1 MQRGKTGAG
10 VGAPVTRG
18 AAHCILP
25 RMRTP
30 YPRCSLARARAAL
43 LWLLLLPAPNAVAQ
57 LEPAPPASSTTD
69 AGAETFDRALELLDK
84 LEFDLRRQLES
95 LRFDLASAERRF
107 ATAQERLDADV
118 DPDPALREE
127 VAARRLQLSTAQRT
141 VSLLEERLARVN
153 SQQVAW
159 QRLHE
164 IGTRRVAP
172 EQLTDWSAESEER
185 VEALGRELAVKRGRM
200 QELEQ
205 ELTFTRGRREDSG
218 IAAPEAR
225 WLAVQERVLE
235 ELEAMYA
242 QDVAHLEKS
251 LSLQQRLVASLEQET
266 RELPLEARLRAFLH
280 QLREFWNYE
289 LTASQEE
296 PITPGKIISAILI
309 FLVGYALA
317 VLVSR
322 GLGRRVFTRM
332 RLEQGAAQA
341 FQSLIFYL
349 LLVVAF
355 LTALRMVQIP
365 LTAFAVVGGALAI
378 GVGFGSQNVVNNF
391 ISGIILLA
399 ERPIKIGDLIEV
411 AGVYG
416 NVERIGLRST
426 RVRTG
431 DNVHIIVPNASFL
444 ENNVVNWTHTDQRV
458 RVNITVGIV
467 YGSPTREAERVIHQV
482 LREHPAVLGEPQPV
496 VLFRD
501 FGDNAL
507 IFEMRFWIEMRT
519 IMDRLRVESEVRF
532 RIDDLYRQAGIV
544 IAFPQRDVHL
554 DTSAPLDIRLV
565 KEASDAHET

>member
-1 MQRGKTGAG
+1 MSAT
-10 VGAPVTRG
+10 VTRG
-18 AAHCILP
+18 KARCILA
-25 RMRTP
+25 RMQTHCR
-30 YPRCSLARARAAL
+30 RFSLAWVRAAL
-43 LWLLLLPAPNAVAQ
+43 VWLLLLPASNAPAQ
-57 LEPAPPASSTTD
+57 LEPAPPASSTSE
-69 AGAETFDRALELLDK
+69 AEAETFDRALELLDK
-84 LEFDLRRQLES
+84 LEFDLGRELES
-95 LRFDLASAERRF
+95 LRLDLASAERRF
-107 ATAQERLDADV
+107 ETAQERLDAEV
-118 DPDPALREE
+118 DPDLALREE
-127 VAARRLQLSTAQRT
+127 VAARRLQLSTAQRI

-164 IGTRRVAP
+164 LDTRRVAP
-172 EQLTDWSAESEER
+172 EQLSDWSVESDER
-185 VEALGRELAVKRGRM
+185 VEALTRELAVKRGRM
-200 QELEQ
+200 KELDQELA
-205 ELTFTRGRREDSG
+205 FTRGRREESDVAKS
-218 IAAPEAR
+218 ETR

-235 ELEAMYA
+235 ELGEIYA
-242 QDVAHLEKS
+242 QDVANLEKS
-251 LSLQQRLVASLEQET
+251 LSLQQRLVASLERET
-266 RELPLEARLRAFLH
+266 RQLPLGARLRAFLH
-280 QLREFWNYE
+280 QLREFWNYK

-296 PITPGKIISAILI
+296 PITPGKIISAIFI

-411 AGVYG
+411 AGVHG

-444 ENNVVNWTHTDQRV
+444 ESNVVNWTHTDRQV
-458 RVNITVGIV
+458 RVNITVGVV
-467 YGSPTREAERVIHQV
+467 YGSPTREAERIIHQV
-482 LREHPAVLGEPQPV
+482 LREHPAVLDDPEPV

-507 IFEMRFWIEMRT
+507 IFEVRFWIEMRT
-519 IMDRLRVESEVRF
+519 VMDRLRIESEVRF
-532 RIDDLYRQAGIV
+532 RIDDLYREAGIV

-554 DTSAPLDIRLV
+554 DTTAPLDIRLV
-565 KEASDAHET
+565 KEGSNAHEA

>member
-1 MQRGKTGAG
+1 
-10 VGAPVTRG
+10 
-18 AAHCILP
+18 
-25 RMRTP
+25 MRTP
-30 YPRCSLARARAAL
+30 YPRFSLATAQAAL

-57 LEPAPPASSTTD
+57 LEPVAPASSTTD
-69 AGAETFDRALELLDK
+69 AEAETETFDRALELLDK
-84 LEFDLRRQLES
+84 LEFDLGRQLES

-107 ATAQERLDADV
+107 ATAQERLDAEF
-118 DPDPALREE
+118 DPDPALSEE
-127 VAARRLQLSTAQRT
+127 VAARRLQLSAAQRS
-141 VSLLEERLARVN
+141 VSLLEERLARVS

-159 QRLHE
+159 QRLNE
-164 IGTRRVAP
+164 LDTRRVAP
-172 EQLTDWSAESEER
+172 EQLSDWSAESDER
-185 VEALGRELAVKRGRM
+185 VEALMRELAVKRGRM

-205 ELTFTRGRREDSG
+205 ELAFTRGRREESG
-218 IAAPEAR
+218 IAKPEAR
-225 WLAVQERVLE
+225 WLAVQERVLG
-235 ELEAMYA
+235 ELEAIYA
-242 QDVAHLEKS
+242 QDVANLEKS
-251 LSLQQRLVASLEQET
+251 LSLQQRLLASLEQET

-289 LTASQEE
+289 LTASEEE
-296 PITPGKIISAILI
+296 PITPGKIVSALFI

-317 VLVSR
+317 VVVSR

-378 GVGFGSQNVVNNF
+378 GIGFGSQNVVNNF

-467 YGSPTREAERVIHQV
+467 YGSPTREAERIIHQV
-482 LREHPAVLGEPQPV
+482 LREHPAVLDEPEPV

-532 RIDDLYRQAGIV
+532 RIDDLYREAGIV

-554 DTSAPLDIRLV
+554 DTTAPLDIRLV
-565 KEASDAHET
+565 KGAGDAHEA

>member
-1 MQRGKTGAG
+1 MQTLRPGF
-10 VGAPVTRG
+10 
-18 AAHCILP
+18 L
-25 RMRTP
+25 
-30 YPRCSLARARAAL
+30 LARARAAL
-43 LWLLLLPAPNAVAQ
+43 VWLLLLPAPNALAQ
-57 LEPAPPASSTTD
+57 PEPAPPASSATD

-84 LEFDLRRQLES
+84 LEFDLGRQLES

-107 ATAQERLDADV
+107 TTAQERLDADV

-153 SQQVAW
+153 SQQIAW

-164 IGTRRVAP
+164 LETRRVAP

-185 VEALGRELAVKRGRM
+185 VEALTRELAVKRGRM

-205 ELTFTRGRREDSG
+205 ELAFTRGRREESG
-218 IAAPEAR
+218 IAKPDAR
-225 WLAVQERVLE
+225 WLAVQERALE

-242 QDVAHLEKS
+242 QDVGHLEKS

-266 RELPLEARLRAFLH
+266 RKLPLEARLRAFLH
-280 QLREFWNYE
+280 QLREFWNYK

-296 PITPGKIISAILI
+296 PITPGKIISAIFI
-309 FLVGYALA
+309 FLLGYALA

-467 YGSPTREAERVIHQV
+467 YGSPTREAERIIHQV
-482 LREHPAVLGEPQPV
+482 LREHPAVLDEPEPV

-554 DTSAPLDIRLV
+554 DTTAPLDIRLV

>member
-1 MQRGKTGAG
+1 
-10 VGAPVTRG
+10 VGALVTWG
-18 AAHCILP
+18 AAHCNLP

-30 YPRCSLARARAAL
+30 YPRFSLATAQAAL

-57 LEPAPPASSTTD
+57 LEPVAPASSTTD
-69 AGAETFDRALELLDK
+69 AEAETETFDRALELLDK
-84 LEFDLRRQLES
+84 LEFDLGRQLES

-107 ATAQERLDADV
+107 ATAQERLDAEF
-118 DPDPALREE
+118 DPDPALSEE
-127 VAARRLQLSTAQRT
+127 VAARRLQLSAAQRS
-141 VSLLEERLARVN
+141 VSLLEERLARVS

-159 QRLHE
+159 QRLNE
-164 IGTRRVAP
+164 LDTRRVAP
-172 EQLTDWSAESEER
+172 EQLSDWSAESDER
-185 VEALGRELAVKRGRM
+185 VEALMRELAVKRGRM

-205 ELTFTRGRREDSG
+205 ELAFTRGRREESG
-218 IAAPEAR
+218 IAKPEAR
-225 WLAVQERVLE
+225 WLAVQERVLG
-235 ELEAMYA
+235 ELEAIYA
-242 QDVAHLEKS
+242 QDVANLEKS
-251 LSLQQRLVASLEQET
+251 LSLQQRLLASLEQET

-289 LTASQEE
+289 LTASEEE
-296 PITPGKIISAILI
+296 PITPGKIVSALFI

-317 VLVSR
+317 VVVSR

-378 GVGFGSQNVVNNF
+378 GIGFGSQNVVNNF

-467 YGSPTREAERVIHQV
+467 YGSPTREAERIIHQV
-482 LREHPAVLGEPQPV
+482 LREHPAVLDEPEPV

-532 RIDDLYRQAGIV
+532 RIDDLYREAGIV

-554 DTSAPLDIRLV
+554 DTTAPLDIRLV
-565 KEASDAHET
+565 KGAGDAHEA

>member
-1 MQRGKTGAG
+1 MQ
-10 VGAPVTRG
+10 TRPPG
-18 AAHCILP
+18 LL
-25 RMRTP
+25 
-30 YPRCSLARARAAL
+30 LARVRAAL

-57 LEPAPPASSTTD
+57 LEPVAPASSTTD

-84 LEFDLRRQLES
+84 LEFDLGRQLES

-153 SQQVAW
+153 SQQIAW

-164 IGTRRVAP
+164 LETRRVAP

-185 VEALGRELAVKRGRM
+185 VEALTRELAVKRGRM

-205 ELTFTRGRREDSG
+205 ELSFTRERREESG

-242 QDVAHLEKS
+242 QDVGNLEKS

-280 QLREFWNYE
+280 QLREFWNYK

-296 PITPGKIISAILI
+296 PITPGKIISAIFI

-467 YGSPTREAERVIHQV
+467 YGSPTREAERIIHQV
-482 LREHPAVLGEPQPV
+482 LREHPAVLGEPEPV

>member
-1 MQRGKTGAG
+1 M
-10 VGAPVTRG
+10 
-18 AAHCILP
+18 H
-25 RMRTP
+25 TP
-30 YPRCSLARARAAL
+30 CPGFLLARARAAL
-43 LWLLLLPAPNAVAQ
+43 VCLLLLPAPNALA
-57 LEPAPPASSTTD
+57 EPETVPPDFSTTD
-69 AGAETFDRALELLDK
+69 AEAETFDQALELLDK
-84 LEFDLRRQLES
+84 LEFDLGRQLES

-107 ATAQERLDADV
+107 ATAQEALDAAV
-118 DPDPALREE
+118 DPDSPLREE
-127 VAARRLQLSTAQRT
+127 VAARRLQLSTTQRI

-153 SQQVAW
+153 SQQLAW

-164 IGTRRVAP
+164 LETRRVAP

-185 VEALGRELAVKRGRM
+185 VEALTRELAVKRGRM

-205 ELTFTRGRREDSG
+205 ELTFTRERREESG
-218 IAAPEAR
+218 IAKPEAR
-225 WLAVQERVLE
+225 WLSVQERVLG

-242 QDVAHLEKS
+242 QDVDDLEKS
-251 LSLQQRLVASLEQET
+251 LSTQQRLVASLEQET

-280 QLREFWNYE
+280 QLREFWNYK
-289 LTASQEE
+289 LTASQNE

-322 GLGRRVFTRM
+322 GLGRRVLTRM
-332 RLEQGAAQA
+332 RLEEGAAQA
-341 FQSLIFYL
+341 FQSLIFYV
-349 LLVVAF
+349 LLVVVF

-444 ENNVVNWTHTDQRV
+444 ENNVVNWTHTDRRV

-467 YGSPTREAERVIHQV
+467 YGSPTREAERIIHQV
-482 LREHPAVLGEPQPV
+482 LREQPAVLDKPEPV
-496 VLFRD
+496 VLFQD

-507 IFEMRFWIEMRT
+507 LFEMRFWIEMRT
-519 IMDRLRVESEVRF
+519 VMDRLRVESDVRF
-532 RIDDLYRQAGIV
+532 RIDERYREAGIV

-554 DTSAPLDIRLV
+554 DTTAPLDIRMV
-565 KEASDAHET
+565 KEANDAHEA